1 MPAPYSDDF
10 RQKVLDALERGE
22 RKSHLSRIFNLS
34 RNTIDL
40 WLKRRAATGSADA
53 IRHYRALNE
62 TARCNVPLSADK
74 LKMPVLAISGGGNG
88 GMGQFQVD
96 QTKDYADNVE
106 GYVLPDCGHW
116 LPEECSEKVNQLVID
131 FLS

>member
-53 IRHYRALNE
+53 IRHYQRGPKPKIEDLEQFRAFAQKHGQLTQQGMSE
-62 TARCNVPLSADK
+62 QWSKPISDRTIGKALQRIGFTRKKRPMATKSEMKLTDK
-74 LKMPVLAISGGGNG
+74 PS
-88 GMGQFQVD
+88 
-96 QTKDYADNVE
+96 
-106 GYVLPDCGHW
+106 
-116 LPEECSEKVNQLVID
+116 
-131 FLS
+131 